1 MKRTMYTMN
10 RNAFTSDA
18 AYCAP
23 AASCASTAAM
33 GNMAFVLGTVI
44 LAVSIFVVSALV
56 LVLVGVRVL
65 MITSLLVLLVLAGM
79 KLNNTK
85 FAEYVET
92 APMQSV
98 CVS

>member
-1 MKRTMYTMN
+1 
-10 RNAFTSDA
+10 
-18 AYCAP
+18 
-23 AASCASTAAM
+23 M

-44 LAVSIFVVSALV
+44 LAVSIFVVSV

>member
-44 LAVSIFVVSALV
+44 LAVSIFVVSI

-65 MITSLLVLLVLAGM
+65 MITSLPVLLVLAGM
-79 KLNNTK
+79 KLNNMK
-85 FAEYVET
+85 FAKNVET
-92 APMQSV
+92 APMQSAR
-98 CVS
+98 VS